1 LGRVP
6 NFSSCAFWDGNVLD
20 TLLIE
25 MYISITKKKKT
36 FLFVYFDA
44 FSMTNKYNPGV

>member
-1 LGRVP
+1 ML
-6 NFSSCAFWDGNVLD
+6 ALQ
-20 TLLIE
+20 E
-25 MYISITKKKKT
+25 KKT